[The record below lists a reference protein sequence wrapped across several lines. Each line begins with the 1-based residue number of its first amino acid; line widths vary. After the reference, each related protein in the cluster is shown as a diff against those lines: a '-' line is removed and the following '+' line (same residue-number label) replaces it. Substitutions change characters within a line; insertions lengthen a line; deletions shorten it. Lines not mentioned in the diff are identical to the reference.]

1 MENSRELQISR
12 LHRMCKQ
19 RMLITL
25 LSSLAFALPS
35 LAEDGVDEGIESPL
49 RAFEGVPDLRE
60 DESEL
65 TVQQRDFV
73 IVPIPISNPTLG
85 TGLVLAGSYFY
96 AQTEQQKEVQPPSV
110 TSAAGLYT
118 DNDSYT
124 FGLGHQAYW
133 AENKWR
139 LGIVLAHA
147 DLRFQLEP
155 RLPDRFARFD
165 WNIKGEIGQLK
176 VARKVRGNWYLGG
189 LFRGINAD
197 QEFAATVPIP
207 LGLQDASTR
216 EIGLGLYA
224 EYDKRDKPMNTYT
237 GNFFKA
243 DILFNS
249 EKLGGDRTYQS
260 FSANYRSYH
269 SLSPSLV
276 LAWEL
281 KGCTRSGQAP
291 LWDACRVPLRGF
303 DANRYLGER
312 SAAGQAELRW
322 RFFGK
327 FGAVAF
333 AGAGGYENL
342 TSELIDKDLITSY
355 GVGVRYMVLQS
366 QRINLRI
373 DYARSGSSD
382 AVYLSV
388 GEAF

>member
-1 MENSRELQISR
+1 MYKRQTWR
-12 LHRMCKQ
+12 LAAPKLR
-19 RMLITL
+19 L
-25 LSSLAFALPS
+25 LTGFLVTLAFALPT
-35 LAEDGVDEGIESPL
+35 LADDGADDGTESPK
-49 RAFEGVPDLRE
+49 RASDGVPDLRD

-73 IVPIPISNPTLG
+73 IVPIPLSNPTLG

-96 AQTEQQKEVQPPSV
+96 AQTEEQRAVQPPSV
-110 TSAAGLYT
+110 TSTAGLYT
-118 DNDSYT
+118 DNDSYM
-124 FGLGHQAYW
+124 FGVGHQAYW

-139 LGIVLAHA
+139 LGAVFAHT
-147 DLRFQLEP
+147 DLKLQLEP
-155 RLPDRFARFD
+155 QLPDRSIRLD
-165 WNIKGEIGQLK
+165 WNIKGEVGLLK

-189 LFRGINAD
+189 FFRGINAD
-197 QEFAATVPIP
+197 QEFAAGIPIP
-207 LGLQDASTR
+207 LGLQDTATR
-216 EIGLGLYA
+216 EVGLGLYA

-237 GNFFKA
+237 GSFFKA

-260 FSANYRSYH
+260 YSANYRSYH

-281 KGCTRSGQAP
+281 KGCARSRQSP
-291 LWDACRVPLRGF
+291 LWDACRVSLRGF

-312 SAAGQAELRW
+312 SASGQAELRW
-322 RFFGK
+322 RLIGK

-333 AGAGGYENL
+333 AGAGDYKNL
-342 TSELIDKDLITSY
+342 TSGLIDKDLITSY